1 MDAVKSPMA
10 MFVRF
15 CDEELSCKWRML
27 WIAYLCLRSWC
38 GASALFML
46 SFFVRV
52 TVMGWPAMSSLVQG
66 HIILCP
72 SALSKS
78 VPQGGGQNGLP
89 KWGPPGHA
97 LCVPQGGP
105 IFGCRFGP
113 LFWDWHL
120 VTLRN
125 YEPCQPP
132 QH

>member
-1 MDAVKSPMA
+1 

-38 GASALFML
+38 GANALSML

-78 VPQGGGQNGLP
+78 VPQGGGKTASQNGA
-89 KWGPPGHA
+89 PPGHA
-97 LCVPQGGP
+97 LDQLP
-105 IFGCRFGP
+105 
-113 LFWDWHL
+113 
-120 VTLRN
+120 
-125 YEPCQPP
+125 PCLY
-132 QH
+132 